1 MGWVPVGRE
10 APAQAVCLTQR
21 QLLFRNACQHH
32 LTAHSP
38 AAAPLVTWGSMRGT
52 AKGKIMLWIFGS
64 PKNICLLGKMSAVL
78 ISDLMA
84 CLGVLLF
91 ICISNVWIVVMMI
104 AYN

>member
-10 APAQAVCLTQR
+10 APAQAVCLIQR

-32 LTAHSP
+32 LTTHSP
-38 AAAPLVTWGSMRGT
+38 AAVPLVTWGKYERYSKRQNY
-52 AKGKIMLWIFGS
+52 ALDIWIS
-64 PKNICLLGKMSAVL
+64 CLVGKMSAVL

-91 ICISNVWIVVMMI
+91 ICISNVWVVVIMI